1 MNSHRHAKENGISH
15 GIVVH
20 DETFNS
26 RSQDGLREHGVLAEM
41 CILGEL
47 QVRQLTNLSRTTRW
61 RLERRGEFPKRVHLS
76 PGRVGWR
83 RDEIQKWIHSRSQ

>member
-1 MNSHRHAKENGISH
+1 MNSHRQAKENGISH

-20 DETFNS
+20 DETLNS

-47 QVRQLTNLSRTTRW
+47 QGPST
-61 RLERRGEFPKRVHLS
+61 
-76 PGRVGWR
+76 
-83 RDEIQKWIHSRSQ
+83 DEP